1 MCSQSRASLV
11 QVMAVTLPAMT
22 SLENSLS
29 TVMGHLEAHADH
41 SQWAPLASRK
51 DQLPSLGDL
60 GCPYQSY

>member
-29 TVMGHLEAHADH
+29 TVMGAFRGSCGSL
-41 SQWAPLASRK
+41 SVG
-51 DQLPSLGDL
+51 SLGFL
-60 GCPYQSY
+60 KGPAPIAW